1 MKSKVNR
8 KSWVDKMIE
17 FLLGPVPS
25 PHPIYVAG
33 AAAGFTPVA
42 REKREPKPRRVDSPH
57 VALAAGGFGA
67 YGAAGSSLEYEN
79 GDR

>member
-1 MKSKVNR
+1 MTQQQR
-8 KSWVDKMIE
+8 SWADKLVD
-17 FLLGPVPS
+17 FLLGPAPQS
-25 PHPIYVAG
+25 HPIYMAG
-33 AAAGFTPVA
+33 AAAGFSGTA
-42 REKREPKPRRVDSPH
+42 KEEREPRARYEDSPH